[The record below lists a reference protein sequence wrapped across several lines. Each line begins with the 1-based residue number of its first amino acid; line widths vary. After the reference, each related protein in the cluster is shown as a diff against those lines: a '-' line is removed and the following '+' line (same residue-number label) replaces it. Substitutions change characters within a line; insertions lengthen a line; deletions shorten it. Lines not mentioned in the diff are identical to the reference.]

1 MRVVRHVPGLDVE
14 YFTIAIDEKPVA
26 EAEENEEE
34 EERADG
40 EASWIPEI
48 SQICFFLNG
57 PTPDSFSVYFCLFKH
72 TLQVLQQI
80 GI

>member
-1 MRVVRHVPGLDVE
+1 ME

-40 EASWIPEI
+40 ETSWIPEI
-48 SQICFFLNG
+48 SQICFFKMGQPRTLFQFIFV
-57 PTPDSFSVYFCLFKH
+57 FSNTHYKFYNK
-72 TLQVLQQI
+72 
-80 GI
+80 